1 MSQVWTPVDQILF
14 RDWPYADY
22 TTDKLVQTLN
32 SDMNWRTDCATCNTG
47 LSWVSWVKEEIL
59 AQWDDLKSEWNQ
71 RGTPNSRV
79 NLGNRFSGVVNIK
92 QTQE

>member
-32 SDMNWRTDCATCNTG
+32 SDMNR
-47 LSWVSWVKEEIL
+47 E
-59 AQWDDLKSEWNQ
+59 
-71 RGTPNSRV
+71 
-79 NLGNRFSGVVNIK
+79 NRLRHM
-92 QTQE
+92 